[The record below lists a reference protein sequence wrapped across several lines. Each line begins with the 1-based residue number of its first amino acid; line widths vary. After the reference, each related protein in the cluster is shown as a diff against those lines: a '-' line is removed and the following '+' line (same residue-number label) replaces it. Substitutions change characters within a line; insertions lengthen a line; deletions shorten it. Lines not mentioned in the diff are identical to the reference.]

1 MTEILRPSLYGSQ
14 HPIDILQETPATA
27 RRPVIVVGHCCESGD
42 ILTPAPGDSEALAT
56 RDLPDARPGDL
67 VLIGGAGAY
76 CSAMAAKNYN
86 SFPEAPEVLVKQD
99 GSLQLIRKRQTLA
112 QILANE
118 Q

>member
-14 HPIDILQETPATA
+14 HPIDILQETPNAT
-27 RRPVIVVGHCCESGD
+27 RQPVIVVGHCCESGD

-56 RDLPDARPGDL
+56 RELLDAQPGDL

-86 SFPEAPEVLVKQD
+86 SFPEAPEVMVKRD
-99 GSLQLIRKRQTLA
+99 GSVHLIRKRQTLS

-118 Q
+118 T